1 MTPLTRSSLETAA
14 FWNENVC
21 PSCGTIQTD
30 EQPAGAP
37 CQECDRPGTMP
48 ATVALH
54 LLELVEENDADA

>member
-1 MTPLTRSSLETAA
+1 MHLTREALETAA

-30 EQPAGAP
+30 DQPAGAA

-48 ATVALH
+48 ASVALQ
-54 LLELVEENDADA
+54 LLDRMEEDE